1 MDIAREVIDGL
12 WMIRQDQHTRQLM
25 IYYCGRLNSIKET
38 DRLLDFSGLRKVLI
52 SVREEARENE

>member
-25 IYYCGRLNSIKET
+25 IYYCGRLNKIMET
-38 DRLLDFSGLRKVLI
+38 DELLDFAGLRRVLI